1 MIRCQVITSFKSV
14 THFFLYSVSTW
25 KLMIDS
31 LHIPQYLYRI
41 FHASVAQSI
50 DLTRTHNNI
59 MMVHSCLFQVM
70 LTPVSWLYVTT
81 MKQTDCH
88 VVYLLRLMDTIR
100 RVHSEQNHLLNNF
113 NDYIGNSNNLP
124 VSGEMEGLY
133 PGISYW
139 CILSLLSMNRVQES
153 LLLLSKTIITL
164 LLMWDWGKRVEQIF

>member
-1 MIRCQVITSFKSV
+1 MNDKVTSHYIIQKCD
-14 THFFLYSVSTW
+14 TNIFLYSVPTW

-50 DLTRTHNNI
+50 DLTMTRNNI
-59 MMVHSCLFQVM
+59 MMVHSCLFEVM

-100 RVHSEQNHLLNNF
+100 RVHSEQNHLLNNL
-113 NDYIGNSNNLP
+113 NDYIGYSDNLP

-139 CILSLLSMNRVQES
+139 CILSLLSMNRVKES
-153 LLLLSKTIITL
+153 LLLWSKTSITL
-164 LLMWDWGKRVEQIF
+164 LLMVGIEVNG

>member
-1 MIRCQVITSFKSV
+1 
-14 THFFLYSVSTW
+14 
-25 KLMIDS
+25 MIDS

-50 DLTRTHNNI
+50 DLTMTHNNI
-59 MMVHSCLFQVM
+59 MMVHSCLFEVM

-100 RVHSEQNHLLNNF
+100 RVHSEQNHLLNNL
-113 NDYIGNSNNLP
+113 NDYIGYSNNLP

-133 PGISYW
+133 SFW

-164 LLMWDWGKRVEQIF
+164 LLMCDWGKRVEQIFKENVRKIVFIAPVFLTFQY